1 MKVAIQPLEPPSTK
15 MKTHKLV
22 LLALLI
28 STYSIAVVAQSKPL
42 FDQSKPLHKR
52 TTYKTDR
59 FDFGAGGTVVVSGAP
74 VGSIRIEGWKNRE
87 IEITAE
93 IEVQANSEA
102 DLAKLSEVTTF
113 VLEESL
119 GRTGIISV
127 GTHDKKY
134 MKQLGKKF
142 PKQLLGLPFR
152 IDYVIKVPHY
162 CDLQVDGGRGD
173 LTVSGIDGTMRLNY
187 LETNAR
193 IDLVGGGTTGVF
205 GKGTVELTVPSVSWR
220 GRFADVS
227 LANGEMK
234 VVLPTGV
241 NAELDATILRTGKI
255 ENGLT
260 ELKPRVRKAEFT
272 DKSIVA
278 KSGAGGVPLKF
289 TVGDG
294 SLKISSLQ
302 SRL

>member
-28 STYSIAVVAQSKPL
+28 SAFSIAVVAQSKSL
-42 FDQSKPLHKR
+42 SDQSKPLHKR

-142 PKQLLGLPFR
+142 PRQLLGLPFR

-162 CDLQVDGGRGD
+162 CDLQIDGGRGD

-227 LANGEMK
+227 LANGDMR
-234 VVLPTGV
+234 VVLPNGV

-278 KSGAGGVPLKF
+278 KSGSGGVPLKF